1 MMKMMKGGNLQRMMR
16 GMKGMLPGMR

>member
-1 MMKMMKGGNLQRMMR
+1 MEMMKGGNFARMMR